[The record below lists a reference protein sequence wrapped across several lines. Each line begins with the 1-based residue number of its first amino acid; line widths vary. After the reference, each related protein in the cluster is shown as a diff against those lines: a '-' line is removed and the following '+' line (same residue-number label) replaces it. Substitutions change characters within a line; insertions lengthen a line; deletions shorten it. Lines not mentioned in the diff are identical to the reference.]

1 MKKLFLLIS
10 LFTTSLHV
18 AAECSYSGTGG
29 GINVSF
35 TNVKILSDSS
45 QPNGAIL
52 AAATRGGNVTDVKTF
67 SNCDPSDVYVIHSTS
82 TYECSMKPGSLSFIL
97 FNSDCFSGFSAC
109 YKIW

>member
-35 TNVKILSDSS
+35 NNVKYYLIQASPTE
-45 QPNGAIL
+45 Q
-52 AAATRGGNVTDVKTF
+52 
-67 SNCDPSDVYVIHSTS
+67 Y
-82 TYECSMKPGSLSFIL
+82 
-97 FNSDCFSGFSAC
+97 
-109 YKIW
+109 